1 MMNKRYLSLVFWLFS
16 GLASANDASEV
27 VTEFYRAMSSGDL
40 AKVNELLSPEITIYE
55 SGYVERSRA
64 EYAAHHLPEDIV
76 FAKASSRKVT
86 QHTERKD
93 GNFSFILEETE
104 TKAKIKGKNVTILG
118 TETTVLQKTDEQWR
132 IVHLHW
138 SSRKPK

>member
-1 MMNKRYLSLVFWLFS
+1 MNKPYLCLVFWLFS
-16 GLASANDASEV
+16 GLASANEASEV

-40 AKVNELLSPEITIYE
+40 AKVNELLSAEITIYE

-76 FAKASSRKVT
+76 FAKASSRKVM

-104 TKAKIKGKNVTILG
+104 TKARIKGKNVTILG
-118 TETTVLQKTDEQWR
+118 TETTVLQKIDEQWR

>member
-1 MMNKRYLSLVFWLFS
+1 MIYES
-16 GLASANDASEV
+16 
-27 VTEFYRAMSSGDL
+27 
-40 AKVNELLSPEITIYE
+40 KVNELLSPEITIYE

-64 EYAAHHLPEDIV
+64 EYAAHHLPEDIA
-76 FAKASSRKVT
+76 FAKASSRKVR

-104 TKAKIKGKNVTILG
+104 TKVKIKGKNVTILG
-118 TETTVLQKTDEQWR
+118 TETTVLQKIDEQWR